1 MTDVVPAASTAPA
14 SQVISVPDRSRPFSN
29 LCLTIQRGSIDDPPD
44 KAGVAWLTAQMLLRG
59 AEGISRQSIADA
71 LEGLGSVVDLSVGRD
86 HTMLWA
92 DALTRKRAELLA
104 WLDRLLATPTFSA
117 AELDKLRRETIA
129 DIQAVRD
136 DDSALGLRFFV
147 RALYGD
153 HPYGRPLKGTETS
166 LARIDRGDL
175 IAFHR
180 RWTRDGAMLGLSGD
194 VDPAAS
200 EALAARLSAPLAAG
214 PAAPRSVP
222 PMPDGT
228 APRSGTGKWR
238 VVLVDKPERTQTQVF
253 IGHTTLTTPLPGAA
267 PHEVGVHHPDWTA
280 LQVGQTTFGGTFTSR
295 LSHEI
300 REKRGWSYGAWS
312 QVSADQRLGTFLMR
326 FYPSATDLLP
336 ALQLTDELLSAFVA
350 DGPTDA
356 ELDAAQSYLQNG
368 FVFSIDTA
376 SRRLSELLSA
386 RLLGHPDGWVDGT
399 VDRLREIPHTHATR
413 AVKAHIRPDD
423 MIVAIVG
430 TAKDLEPQLRAWSRI
445 GDIQVIDWKTS
456 L

>member
-1 MTDVVPAASTAPA
+1 MSD
-14 SQVISVPDRSRPFSN
+14 VISVPDASRPFSN
-29 LCLTIQRGSIDDPPD
+29 LCLAIPRGSIDDPPD

-59 AEGISRQSIADA
+59 TDGMSRQAIADA
-71 LEGLGSVVDLSVGRD
+71 LEGLGSIVDLSVGRD

-92 DALTRKRAELLA
+92 DALTRKRDELLTH
-104 WLDRLLATPTFSA
+104 LDRVLATPTFPA

-166 LARIDRGDL
+166 LARIERADLVAFQRG
-175 IAFHR
+175 
-180 RWTRDGAMLGLSGD
+180 WTRDGALLGLSGD
-194 VDPAAS
+194 IDPAAS
-200 EALAARLSAPLAAG
+200 KALAERLCTPLAPHAGAPLTL
-214 PAAPRSVP
+214 P
-222 PMPDGT
+222 PLRRPVGDG
-228 APRSGTGKWR
+228 RWR

-253 IGHTTLTTPLPGAA
+253 IGHLALTEPAPGAPA
-267 PHEVGVHHPDWTA
+267 NAVGVHHADWTA
-280 LQVGQTTFGGTFTSR
+280 LQVGQTPFGGTFTSR

-312 QVSADQRLGTFLMR
+312 QVSADQRLATFLIR
-326 FYPSATDLLP
+326 FYPAAADLLP
-336 ALQLTDELLSAFVA
+336 ALQLTDELLSDFVA
-350 DGPTDA
+350 HGPTDA

-399 VDRLREIPHTHATR
+399 VDRLRSIPHVDAVR
-413 AVKAHIRPDD
+413 AVKTHVHPDD
-423 MIVAIVG
+423 MIVGIVG
-430 TAKDLEPQLRAWSRI
+430 TARELEPKLRAWPRI
-445 GDIQVIDWKTS
+445 GDIEVVDWKTS

>member
-1 MTDVVPAASTAPA
+1 MTDVIT
-14 SQVISVPDRSRPFSN
+14 VPDASRPFSN
-29 LCLTIQRGSIDDPPD
+29 LCLAIPCGSIDDPPD

-59 AEGISRQSIADA
+59 SQGLARQAVADA
-71 LEGLGSVVDLSVGRD
+71 IEGLGSIVDVSVGRD

-92 DALTRKRAELLA
+92 DALTRKRDELLA
-104 WLDRLLATPTFSA
+104 HLDRILATPTFPA

-153 HPYGRPLKGTETS
+153 HPYGRPLKGTEAS
-166 LARIDRGDL
+166 LHRIERADL
-175 IAFHR
+175 VDFHR
-180 RWTRDGAMLGLSGD
+180 GWTRDGALLGLSGD
-194 VDPAAS
+194 IDPAAS
-200 EALAARLSAPLAAG
+200 HALAERLCAPLSPRPAPARALPPLG
-214 PAAPRSVP
+214 PTTG
-222 PMPDGT
+222 DG
-228 APRSGTGKWR
+228 RWR
-238 VVLVDKPERTQTQVF
+238 VVLVDKPERSQTQVF
-253 IGHTTLTTPLPGAA
+253 IGHVALTTPTPGGAA
-267 PHEVGVHHPDWTA
+267 HEVGVHHADWTA

-312 QVSADQRLGTFLMR
+312 QVSADQRLATFLVR

-336 ALQLTDELLSAFVA
+336 ALQLTDELLADFVA
-350 DGPTDA
+350 NGPSDA

-368 FVFSIDTA
+368 FVFTVDTA

-386 RLLGHPDGWVDGT
+386 RLLGHPDGWLDGT
-399 VDRLREIPHTHATR
+399 VERLRQLAHADAAR
-413 AVKAHIRPDD
+413 AVRTHLRPSDA
-423 MIVAIVG
+423 IVTIVG
-430 TAKDLEPQLRAWSRI
+430 TAKELEPKLRSWSRI
-445 GDIQVIDWKTS
+445 GDIEVVDWKTS